1 MRACLAGFLLLLLGA
16 CCAFASPFDQVPKG
30 DEAYA
35 DCAFLAE
42 CGVIDARPA
51 ADFDGATP
59 LTRYDF
65 TVSLVGPMAALET
78 LARDGRPGA
87 ALNATTQMN
96 DADRARVGNA
106 VARLLQEFADVLS
119 GLGKD
124 ASQAILGARLLAAPG
139 HSSDAIA
146 RSGDNSAGISYEGA
160 RTRVG
165 VIYRAG
171 EGEGAS
177 LPHVPL
183 GGLPDAPISG
193 LAAARL
199 PAGRAAADVSTPDR
213 IASGDISLHRL
224 QGSFEYGVTDNL
236 TLNLAYESMVRE
248 GRGPA
253 LLDAASLRTLGVGY
267 RLSPSTSVKLSYHL
281 IDYADYTRAGARLE
295 DRMAETELTV
305 RF

>member
-199 PAGRAAADVSTPDR
+199 PAGRAAADVPTPDR

-281 IDYADYTRAGARLE
+281 IDYADYTRAGVRLE